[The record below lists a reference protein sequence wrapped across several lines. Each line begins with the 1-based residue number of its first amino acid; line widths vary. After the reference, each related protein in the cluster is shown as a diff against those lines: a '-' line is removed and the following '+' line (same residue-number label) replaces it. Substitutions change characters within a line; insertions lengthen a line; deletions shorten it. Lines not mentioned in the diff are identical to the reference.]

1 MLLFEAT
8 LDATRKSRLYC
19 YFLPGSWGL
28 VVWSTIL
35 CCCLVKGMEM
45 QKLKSISC
53 KWQGLGIGWMRTE
66 ALIDREHISR
76 EIALIKNHMFN
87 SVNTIPSLSMLLA
100 YFWVGP
106 VLFFCRVSFLCLS

>member
-45 QKLKSISC
+45 QKLKSLPC

-87 SVNTIPSLSMLLA
+87 SVNTILINVACLFLGGASAFFLSC
-100 YFWVGP
+100 
-106 VLFFCRVSFLCLS
+106 FFFVS